1 MTNCHSNQN
10 ETQIPCQSGQTS
22 TSDTA
27 LDFATRAIHQSQGAC
42 PSTGALITPIFQT
55 STFVMDELGKNK
67 GYQYARTHNPT
78 RTALEECLASLEN
91 AKYGVACASGLAAV
105 SVVAGILKAG
115 DHVIVGEDVYGGV
128 YRLFEQVFS
137 RYDIKFTYVD
147 TRNVAAVEAAINP
160 KTRLL
165 WLETPT
171 NPLLRLADLKA
182 IGDLA
187 RAHGLIYVVDNTFA
201 TPYFQRPLE
210 FGANVIVH
218 STTKYL
224 SGHSD
229 IIGGAVITSDEDLY
243 EQIKFVQNATGAV
256 PGPFDCY
263 LALRGIKTLALRMR
277 EHERNASLVAQYLE
291 QHDQVQE
298 VYYPGLASHP
308 QHDLAKRQMTGFG
321 GMVSFVVKG
330 GLESARALVNNT
342 KLFQLAESLGGVKSL
357 LCHPSSMTHKPIPLD
372 VQEHCGITQGLIRL
386 SVGIE
391 GAQDLINDLDQAL
404 ALAARAQS
412 LSFQSA
418 STAPVQRERAAALAS
433 AI

>member
-1 MTNCHSNQN
+1 M
-10 ETQIPCQSGQTS
+10 
-22 TSDTA
+22 
-27 LDFATRAIHQSQGAC
+27 L
-42 PSTGALITPIFQT
+42 
-55 STFVMDELGKNK
+55 DELGKNK

-128 YRLFEQVFS
+128 YRLFERVFS
-137 RYDIKFTYVD
+137 RYDIRFSYVN
-147 TRNVAAVEAAINP
+147 TRNIDAVAAAIQPNT
-160 KTRLL
+160 KLV

-171 NPLLRLADLKA
+171 NPLLRLADLA
-182 IGDLA
+182 AVGELA
-187 RAHGLIYVVDNTFA
+187 AKHKLIYVVDNTFA

-229 IIGGAVITSDEDLY
+229 IIGGAVVTSDDDLY

-256 PGPFDCY
+256 PGPMDCY

-277 EHERNASLVAQYLE
+277 EHERNAQKISEFLE
-291 QHDQVQE
+291 NHPQVE
-298 VYYPGLASHP
+298 AVYYPGLESHP
-308 QHDLAKRQMTGFG
+308 QHELARRQMSGFG

-330 GLESARALVNNT
+330 GLPASRALVNNT
-342 KLFQLAESLGGVKSL
+342 QLFALAESLGGVKSL
-357 LCHPSSMTHKPIPLD
+357 LCHPSSMTHAPIPLD
-372 VQEHCGITQGLIRL
+372 VQEHCGIVQGLVRL

-391 GAQDLINDLDQAL
+391 GAQDLIDDLEQAL
-404 ALAARAQS
+404 DKAAIASSRSLVGAL
-412 LSFQSA
+412 
-418 STAPVQRERAAALAS
+418 
-433 AI
+433 

>member
-1 MTNCHSNQN
+1 MTINNSENN
-10 ETQIPCQSGQTS
+10 F
-22 TSDTA
+22 
-27 LDFATRAIHQSQGAC
+27 DFATRAIHQSQGAD

-55 STFVMDELGKNK
+55 STFVMEELGKNK

-128 YRLFEQVFS
+128 YRLFEKVFS
-137 RYDIKFTYVD
+137 RYDIKFTYVN
-147 TRNVAAVEAAINP
+147 TRNADEVEAAITP
-160 KTRLL
+160 QTKLV

-182 IGDLA
+182 IGEITK
-187 RAHGLIYVVDNTFA
+187 AHKLIYVVDNTFA

-210 FGANVIVH
+210 FGADVIVH

-229 IIGGAVITSDEDLY
+229 IIGGAVITSNEELY
-243 EQIKFVQNATGAV
+243 EQIQFVQNATGAV

-277 EHERNASLVAQYLE
+277 EHERNAQAISEFLQD
-291 QHDQVQE
+291 HPQVQE
-298 VYYPGLASHP
+298 VYYPGLTSHP
-308 QHDLAKRQMTGFG
+308 QHDLAKRQMSGFG
-321 GMVSFVVKG
+321 GMVSIVVRG
-330 GLESARALVNNT
+330 GLPAARAFVNGT

-357 LCHPSSMTHKPIPLD
+357 VCHPSTMTHKPIPLD

-391 GAQDLINDLDQAL
+391 GAGDLIADLDQAL
-404 ALAARAQS
+404 HLAKAATTETCRVKPALVGAAK
-412 LSFQSA
+412 
-418 STAPVQRERAAALAS
+418 
-433 AI
+433 

>member
-1 MTNCHSNQN
+1 MSIDN
-10 ETQIPCQSGQTS
+10 
-22 TSDTA
+22 SDCN
-27 LDFATRAIHQSQGAC
+27 LDFATRAIHQSQGAD
-42 PSTGALITPIFQT
+42 PTTGALITPIFQT
-55 STFVMDELGKNK
+55 STFVLEELGKNK

-105 SVVAGILKAG
+105 SVVAGILKSG

-128 YRLFEQVFS
+128 YRLFERVFS
-137 RYDIKFTYVD
+137 RYDIKFTYVN
-147 TRNVAAVEAAINP
+147 TRVIDEVEAAINS
-160 KTRLL
+160 KTRLI

-171 NPLLRLADLKA
+171 NPLLRLADLQA
-182 IGDLA
+182 VGDLA
-187 RAHGLIYVVDNTFA
+187 KAHNLIYVVDNTFA

-229 IIGGAVITSDEDLY
+229 IIGGAVITSDEELY

-277 EHERNASLVAQYLE
+277 EHERNAIAVAEFLE
-291 QHDQVQE
+291 QHPQVQE
-298 VYYPGLASHP
+298 VYYPGLKSHP
-308 QHDLAKRQMTGFG
+308 QYELARRQMSGFG

-330 GLESARALVNNT
+330 GLPAARALCNGT

-357 LCHPSSMTHKPIPLD
+357 LCHPSSMTHAPIPRD
-372 VQEHCGITQGLIRL
+372 VQEHCGIVEGLVRL

-391 GAQDLINDLDQAL
+391 SSIDLIADLEQAL
-404 ALAARAQS
+404 G
-412 LSFQSA
+412 
-418 STAPVQRERAAALAS
+418 LAS
-433 AI
+433 KAVSSSAASADLIAAKSLVALK

>member
-1 MTNCHSNQN
+1 MTINNSENN
-10 ETQIPCQSGQTS
+10 F
-22 TSDTA
+22 
-27 LDFATRAIHQSQGAC
+27 DFATRAIHQSQGAD

-55 STFVMDELGKNK
+55 STFVMEELGKNK
-67 GYQYARTHNPT
+67 GYQYARTHTPT

-128 YRLFEQVFS
+128 YRLFEKVFS
-137 RYDIKFTYVD
+137 RYDIKFTYVN
-147 TRNVAAVEAAINP
+147 TRNADEVEAAITP
-160 KTRLL
+160 QTKLV

-182 IGDLA
+182 IGEITK
-187 RAHGLIYVVDNTFA
+187 AHKLIYVVDNTFA

-210 FGANVIVH
+210 FGADVIVH

-229 IIGGAVITSDEDLY
+229 IIGGAVITSNEELY
-243 EQIKFVQNATGAV
+243 EQIQFVQNATGAV

-277 EHERNASLVAQYLE
+277 EHERNAQAISEFLQD
-291 QHDQVQE
+291 HPQVQE
-298 VYYPGLASHP
+298 VYYPGLTSHP
-308 QHDLAKRQMTGFG
+308 QHDLAKRQMSGFG
-321 GMVSFVVKG
+321 GMVSIVVRG
-330 GLESARALVNNT
+330 GLPAARAFVNGT

-357 LCHPSSMTHKPIPLD
+357 VCHPSTMTHKPIPLD

-391 GAQDLINDLDQAL
+391 GAGDLIADLDQAL
-404 ALAARAQS
+404 HLAKAATTETCRVKPALVGAAK
-412 LSFQSA
+412 
-418 STAPVQRERAAALAS
+418 
-433 AI
+433 

>member
-1 MTNCHSNQN
+1 MTTQNNQSCN
-10 ETQIPCQSGQTS
+10 TS
-22 TSDTA
+22 TE
-27 LDFATRAIHQSQGAC
+27 LDFATRAIHQAQGAD

-55 STFVMDELGKNK
+55 STFVLEELGKNK

-91 AKYGVACASGLAAV
+91 ARYGVACASGLAAV

-128 YRLFEQVFS
+128 YRLFERVFS
-137 RYDIKFTYVD
+137 RYDIKFTYVN
-147 TRNVAAVEAAINP
+147 TRNIDEVEAAINE
-160 KTRLL
+160 KTRLI

-171 NPLLRLADLKA
+171 NPLLRLADLQA
-182 IGDLA
+182 VGDLA
-187 RAHGLIYVVDNTFA
+187 KAHNLIYVVDNTFA

-229 IIGGAVITSDEDLY
+229 IIGGAVITSDEELY

-277 EHERNASLVAQYLE
+277 EHERNAQAVAEFLE
-291 QHDQVQE
+291 SHPQVQE
-298 VYYPGLASHP
+298 VYYPGLKSHP
-308 QHDLAKRQMTGFG
+308 QHELARRQMSGFG

-330 GLESARALVNNT
+330 GLPAARALVNGT

-357 LCHPSSMTHKPIPLD
+357 LCHPSSMTHAPIPRD
-372 VQEHCGITQGLIRL
+372 VQEHCGIVEGLVRL

-391 GAQDLINDLDQAL
+391 SAADLISDLEQAL
-404 ALAARAQS
+404 Y
-412 LSFQSA
+412 
-418 STAPVQRERAAALAS
+418 LAS
-433 AI
+433 QTSDVVATKALVALK

>member
-1 MTNCHSNQN
+1 MTNINNQTTEN
-10 ETQIPCQSGQTS
+10 CNQENNPECT
-22 TSDTA
+22 
-27 LDFATRAIHQSQGAC
+27 LDFATRAIHQSQGAD
-42 PSTGALITPIFQT
+42 PATGALITPIFQT
-55 STFVMDELGKNK
+55 STFVLDELGKNK

-105 SVVAGILKAG
+105 SVVAGILQAG

-128 YRLFEQVFS
+128 YRLFERVFS
-137 RYDIKFTYVD
+137 RYGIKFTYVD
-147 TRNVAAVEAAINP
+147 TRQIDLVEAAITP
-160 KTRLL
+160 QTKLV

-182 IGDLA
+182 VGDLA
-187 RAHGLIYVVDNTFA
+187 KAHNLIYVVDNTFA

-210 FGANVIVH
+210 FGASVIVH

-243 EQIKFVQNATGAV
+243 EQIKFTQNATGAV
-256 PGPFDCY
+256 PGPMDCY

-277 EHERNASLVAQYLE
+277 EHERNANAVASFLE
-291 QHDQVQE
+291 SHAQVEE

-308 QHDLAKRQMTGFG
+308 QHDLAKTQMSGFG

-330 GLESARALVNNT
+330 GLEGARALVNST
-342 KLFQLAESLGGVKSL
+342 RLFQLAESLGGVKSL
-357 LCHPSSMTHKPIPLD
+357 LCHPSTMTHAPIPLD
-372 VQEHCGITQGLIRL
+372 VQARCGIGQGLIRL

-391 GAQDLINDLDQAL
+391 GANDLINDLDQGL
-404 ALAARAQS
+404 DKAAKA
-412 LSFQSA
+412 
-418 STAPVQRERAAALAS
+418 VQANTTVSQTVKTPAVAGTR
-433 AI
+433 